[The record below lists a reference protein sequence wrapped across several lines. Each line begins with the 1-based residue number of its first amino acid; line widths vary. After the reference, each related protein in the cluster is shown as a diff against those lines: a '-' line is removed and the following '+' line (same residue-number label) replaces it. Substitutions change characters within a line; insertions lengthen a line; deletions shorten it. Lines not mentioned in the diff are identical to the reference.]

1 MMKLIIENWNN
12 YLNESKE
19 PNTRLISLL
28 LKKANIYGFG
38 GECAETAIA
47 INDVLF
53 NGKGKLVAAVNK
65 WLWENEERIVGHVAV
80 EWNGTYWDSEGQKN
94 WEDIES
100 WGMLDPDDEDYDFG
114 DDREENAYEVVKIYP
129 NKEELIDL
137 FGGCNLSD
145 KKKTLLSLKNKV
157 ILKKSP

>member
-1 MMKLIIENWNN
+1 MKLLLENWNN
-12 YLNESKE
+12 YIAESQYLN
-19 PNTRLISLL
+19 THQISLI
-28 LKKANIYGFG
+28 LKKANMYGFG

-53 NGKGKLVAAVNK
+53 NGKGKIVAAVNK

-80 EWNGTYWDSEGQKN
+80 EWNGTYWDSEGEKE

-114 DDREENAYEVVKIYP
+114 DDKEQNAYEVEKIYP
-129 NKEELIDL
+129 DKEELIDL
-137 FGGCNLSD
+137 FGGCNLPE
-145 KKKTLLSLKNKV
+145 KKKLLLSLRN
-157 ILKKSP
+157 KKSP